1 MSIAVSVFAILSS
14 AVTVIGGQAGLL
26 WWAYKRGEE
35 AGEHR
40 AGQVENT
47 AKIEALE
54 QQLASTRA
62 ELASIL
68 PKSPLQGT
76 KPFRKTVG
84 AKPSRKTQARG
95 IFVN

>member
-1 MSIAVSVFAILSS
+1 VSIAVAVFAILSS

-35 AGEHR
+35 AGERR

-47 AKIEALE
+47 AKIHALE

-68 PKSPLQGT
+68 PTPPRLGWKSV
-76 KPFRKTVG
+76 RKTVG
-84 AKPSRKTQARG
+84 EGFLVS
-95 IFVN
+95 